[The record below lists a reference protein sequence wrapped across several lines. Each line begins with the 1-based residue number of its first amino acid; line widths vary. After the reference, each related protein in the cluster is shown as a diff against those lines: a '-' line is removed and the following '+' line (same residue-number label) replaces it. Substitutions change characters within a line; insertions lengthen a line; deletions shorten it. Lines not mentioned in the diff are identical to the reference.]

1 MCRDIQ
7 SNASTVFFFFL
18 NVHVWRAET
27 SIGEGSGKKKS
38 TTVEAVK
45 EQRAKTEG
53 REAGGDRV
61 TREERLSVAWQQ
73 NIIRCDG
80 VGGMKGK
87 MGCDEE

>member
-1 MCRDIQ
+1 MY
-7 SNASTVFFFFL
+7 
-18 NVHVWRAET
+18 T
-27 SIGEGSGKKKS
+27 SGEQRPLSARGAKKKEKS
-38 TTVEAVK
+38 TTVNAVK

-87 MGCDEE
+87 MGCGEE